1 MKLSER
7 LYTLRKARGLTQEE
21 LAEALGV
28 SRQAVSKWESGAAMP
43 DTEKL
48 ISLSKYFGVTI
59 DSLISGDTTEE
70 NGKINAEN
78 AKTPNPVSLFGIILC
93 IIGTVLLIAWSI
105 TVIMGGELSGAV
117 RDSSVIAL
125 DGRAILL
132 LLCLA
137 SLILGA
143 VLLFKNRK

>member
-48 ISLSKYFGVTI
+48 IALSKYFGVTI

-78 AKTPNPVSLFGIILC
+78 AKTLNPVSLFGIILC

-117 RDSSVIAL
+117 RDSSVITL